1 MVKRDARHNYLGM
14 TLECTTAGVFR
25 VNMMDCVQSMVEGFP
40 QKAQGRNA
48 TPWSENP
55 FKVDDSSNQLA
66 QIGKKHS
73 THL

>member
-14 TLECTTAGVFR
+14 TLECTTPG
-25 VNMMDCVQSMVEGFP
+25 VNMMDCFQSMVEGFP